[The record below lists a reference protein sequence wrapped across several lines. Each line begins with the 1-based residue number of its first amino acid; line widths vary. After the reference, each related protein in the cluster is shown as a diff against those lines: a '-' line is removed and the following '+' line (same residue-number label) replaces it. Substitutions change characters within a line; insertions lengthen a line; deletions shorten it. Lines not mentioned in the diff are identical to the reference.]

1 MKRPSEAVIRE
12 FLDAQASLPITYEP
26 VGISSA
32 SPPRYSVD
40 EIRTRIGSGRECL
53 ERAKLA
59 LDRWDHFDLGWVF
72 ARCASQSPAA
82 GAPVA
87 VAIKHLG
94 FWSLNGCRVLGR
106 FPADEADPRYG
117 FYYGTLSSHAE
128 SGEELFAVEI
138 DATDGSVW
146 YQIRA
151 VSRPRAFLAILGY
164 PYTRWLQR
172 RFRTDSTEALT
183 AKAAA

>member
-1 MKRPSEAVIRE
+1 LRRPGEAAIRQ
-12 FLDAQASLPITYEP
+12 FLADQAPLQLTYEP

-32 SPPRYSVD
+32 SLPHHSVD
-40 EIRTRIGSGRECL
+40 EIRVRIGTGRESF

-59 LDRWDHFDLGWVF
+59 LESWDHFDLGWVF
-72 ARCASQSPAA
+72 AWCAAPAPLP
-82 GAPVA
+82 GADVA

-106 FPADEADPRYG
+106 FPAHDDDPRYG

-138 DATDGSVW
+138 DPTDGSVW

-151 VSRPRAFLAILGY
+151 VSRPRAWLAIAGY

-172 RFRTDSTEALT
+172 RFRRDSVKAMT
-183 AKAAA
+183 ATP